1 VIEIR
6 LETEADCASVRRVNI
21 LAFGQELEADLVDQL
36 RRDHA
41 VIASLVAVEGN
52 DVLGHILFSR
62 VWIDTPKGAV
72 PAASLAPMAVHPDHQ
87 RQGIGSN
94 LVRRGLDILRSAG
107 ERVVVVVGH
116 PEYYP
121 RFGFLAEPAKR
132 LDAPW
137 SGEAWMALEL
147 IPGALEGVQGI
158 VKYPA
163 AFESHE

>member
-1 VIEIR
+1 
-6 LETEADCASVRRVNI
+6 
-21 LAFGQELEADLVDQL
+21 
-36 RRDHA
+36 
-41 VIASLVAVEGN
+41 
-52 DVLGHILFSR
+52 
-62 VWIDTPKGAV
+62 
-72 PAASLAPMAVHPDHQ
+72 MAVHPDHQ